1 MDRAGTGFAPL
12 RAIRKAHIQ
21 LALAVGLMT
30 ALVATPVAMAQMA
43 TPEDDQEM
51 VRTIYV
57 SGTGTVSV
65 EPDTADVTFAVQ
77 ADNVSLKDAQADS
90 TTRLQGITDELL
102 AGGVDEKDVVTSS
115 YYVTVM
121 NEYDDD
127 GNFERISGYRVDA
140 QITATIRDLDALGG
154 LLDTVVTAGANGI
167 YGMYFYINDPA
178 PAASQA
184 REAAIADARTKA
196 DELAAASGVTIIGV
210 ISISESW
217 SPMPASK
224 DYQMAGGM
232 GGADMAAEYAPV
244 PVSPGSADVSVE
256 VQVTYEIS
264 QPNG

>member
-1 MDRAGTGFAPL
+1 MDSVSKGFAPL
-12 RAIRKAHIQ
+12 RALKKTHVH
-21 LALAVGLMT
+21 LALALGLMT
-30 ALVATPVAMAQMA
+30 AIVATPIVLGQSA
-43 TPEDDQEM
+43 TPEGNAEF

-65 EPDTADVTFAVQ
+65 QPDTADVTFAVQ
-77 ADNVSLKDAQADS
+77 SDNVSLKEAQADS

-102 AGGVDEKDVVTSS
+102 AGGVAQDDIVTSS

-121 NEYDDD
+121 NEYDDE

-140 QITATIRDLDALGG
+140 QITATIRDLETLGG

-167 YGMYFYINDPA
+167 YGMYFYVNDPG

-184 REAAIADARTKA
+184 REAAMADARTKA

-210 ISISESW
+210 ISISETW
-217 SPMPASK
+217 APQPMAK
-224 DYQMAGGM
+224 DYYASGM
-232 GGADMAAEYAPV
+232 GGAADMAAEYAPV
-244 PVSPGSADVSVE
+244 PVSPGSTDISVE
-256 VQVTYEIS
+256 VQVTYEIN

>member
-1 MDRAGTGFAPL
+1 
-12 RAIRKAHIQ
+12 
-21 LALAVGLMT
+21 MT
-30 ALVATPVAMAQMA
+30 ALVATPVALAQVA
-43 TPEDDQEM
+43 TPGTEEELI
-51 VRTIYV
+51 RTITV
-57 SGTGTVSV
+57 SGTGTISV

-77 ADNVSLKDAQADS
+77 SDNVSLKDAQADA

-140 QITATIRDLDALGG
+140 QITATVRDLEALGG

-184 REAAIADARTKA
+184 REAAMTDARTKA
-196 DELAAASGVTIIGV
+196 DELAAASGVTVIGV
-210 ISISESW
+210 ISINETW
-217 SPMPASK
+217 APQPMAK

-232 GGADMAAEYAPV
+232 GGADMAAESAPV
-244 PVSPGSADVSVE
+244 PVSPGSTDISVE
-256 VQVTYEIS
+256 VQVTYEIN